1 MNGIVKVFYELG
13 VIVIV
18 SAKIWDKITMGDTDE
33 VLREFPSDSVT
44 GQERRWIQM
53 IRRKKPCPRSRLKLY
68 KSGVYYVRDGMRLL
82 E

>member
-1 MNGIVKVFYELG
+1 MNGIVKVFYGVG

-18 SAKIWDKITMGDTDE
+18 SAKIWDKTTMGDTDE
-33 VLREFPSDSVT
+33 VPSDSVT